1 MRFFG
6 NFNFLVLVE
15 PIIKKGK
22 GKGGEKRKRRGK
34 EGGKRKGK
42 KEGEKDGLPKTH
54 RFSQEF

>member
-1 MRFFG
+1 
-6 NFNFLVLVE
+6 VE

-34 EGGKRKGK
+34 EGAKRKGK